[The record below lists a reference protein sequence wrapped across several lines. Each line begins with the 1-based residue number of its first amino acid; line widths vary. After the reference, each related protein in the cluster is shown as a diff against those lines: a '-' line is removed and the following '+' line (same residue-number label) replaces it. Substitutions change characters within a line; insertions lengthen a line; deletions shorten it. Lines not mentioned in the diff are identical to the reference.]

1 MKDMNNKAPA
11 KNAIDNDLPDFS
23 PAEQRVLDMV
33 YDHNLPGL
41 KRALAAL
48 LKTPAKTTDKDAD
61 ALADLMDCCMLD
73 AAELGF
79 LDIIKFLHQE
89 AKLAKVEPLDYPYG
103 PEDTPL
109 LYAAAAGATDVVKYL
124 LQAGANPFALDE
136 TGVNLAQ
143 NAINSGNVELAK
155 YLIED
160 CNLPWQGYTWEGLS
174 ALHLAVDSQQPAM
187 LEYVLALGALTYD
200 QPKFCPT
207 ECRKNFPI
215 ARYIDSLAETIA
227 STWDQKADNAD
238 EQVQIQS
245 QYATDLKNQYLE
257 ILAKYRRQHAK

>member
-1 MKDMNNKAPA
+1 MKDNNSHSPA
-11 KNAIDNDLPDFS
+11 KDDIDSDLPDFP

-33 YDHNLPGL
+33 YDHNLPGI

-48 LKTPAKTTDKDAD
+48 LKTPAKTTDPD
-61 ALADLMDCCMLD
+61 ALADLMDSCMLD

-79 LDIIKFLHQE
+79 LDIIKFLHQD
-89 AKLAKVEPLDYPYG
+89 AKLAKVDPLDYPYG
-103 PEDTPL
+103 AEDTPL

-160 CNLPWQGYTWEGLS
+160 CHMPWQGYTWEGLS
-174 ALHLAVDSQQPAM
+174 ALHLAVDSQQPDM
-187 LEYVLALGALTYD
+187 FEYVLALGAIAYD
-200 QPKFCPT
+200 HPKFCPDA
-207 ECRKNFPI
+207 CRKNFPI
-215 ARYIDSLAETIA
+215 SNYIDHVTDTIA
-227 STWDQKADNAD
+227 AAWDPEAEHADKL
-238 EQVQIQS
+238 IQARS
-245 QYATDLKNQYLE
+245 QHAMDLKKRYLE
-257 ILAKYRRQHAK
+257 ILAKYRRQNA

>member
-1 MKDMNNKAPA
+1 MKDMNNKAPV

-48 LKTPAKTTDKDAD
+48 LKTPAKTTDPD

-73 AAELGF
+73 AAEQGSLN
-79 LDIIKFLHQE
+79 IIKFLHQE
-89 AKLAKVEPLDYPYG
+89 AKLARVEPLDYPYG

-109 LYAAAAGATDVVKYL
+109 LYAAAAGAMDVVKYL
-124 LQAGANPFALDE
+124 LNAGANPFALDE

-160 CNLPWQGYTWEGLS
+160 CKMPWQGYTWEGLS
-174 ALHLAVDSQQPAM
+174 ALHLAVDSQQPTM
-187 LEYVLALGALTYD
+187 FEYVLSLGAIAYD
-200 QPKFCPT
+200 QPKFCPD
-207 ECRKNFPI
+207 ECQKNFPI
-215 ARYIDSLAETIA
+215 TRYIDHLAEALATSWHPEAEHADKLIQARSKHA
-227 STWDQKADNAD
+227 S
-238 EQVQIQS
+238 
-245 QYATDLKNQYLE
+245 DLKNQYLE

>member
-1 MKDMNNKAPA
+1 MKNMNNNTPA
-11 KNAIDNDLPDFS
+11 KNAIDNALPEFT
-23 PAEQRVLDMV
+23 PAEERVLDMV

-48 LKTPAKTTDKDAD
+48 LKTPAKTTNKDAD
-61 ALADLMDCCMLD
+61 ALAVLMDNCMLD

-79 LDIIKFLHQE
+79 LDIIKFLHQD

-160 CNLPWQGYTWEGLS
+160 CKMPWQGYTWEGLS

-187 LEYVLALGALTYD
+187 FEYVLTLGALDYD
-200 QPKFCPT
+200 QPKFCT
-207 ECRKNFPI
+207 EECRKNYPI
-215 ARYIDSLAETIA
+215 GRYIVTLAETLA
-227 STWDQKADNAD
+227 TDWDAEDDNAD
-238 EQVQIQS
+238 KQIQARS
-245 QYATDLKNQYLE
+245 HQAMELKQQFLT
-257 ILAKYRRQHAK
+257 ILAKYQR

>member
-1 MKDMNNKAPA
+1 MQNMNNSSPTARDEA
-11 KNAIDNDLPDFS
+11 NLPEFT
-23 PAEQRVLDMV
+23 PAEQRVLAMV
-33 YDHNLPGL
+33 HDHNLPGL

-48 LKTPAKTTDKDAD
+48 LRTPAKTTDPD

-73 AAELGF
+73 AAEMGY

-89 AKLAKVEPLDYPYG
+89 AKLARVEPLDYPYG

-160 CNLPWQGYTWEGLS
+160 CKMPWQGYTWEGLN

-187 LEYVLALGALTYD
+187 FEYVLSLGALAYD
-200 QPKFCPT
+200 QPTFCT
-207 ECRKNFPI
+207 EECRKNFPI
-215 ARYIDSLAETIA
+215 TRYIDSLAEAIA
-227 STWDQKADNAD
+227 TDWDPKAYNAD
-238 EQVQIQS
+238 EQIKIQS
-245 QYATDLKNQYLE
+245 QQATELKNQYLE
-257 ILAKYRRQHAK
+257 ILAKYQRPTR

>member
-1 MKDMNNKAPA
+1 MNDYSNYLPQKGGL
-11 KNAIDNDLPDFS
+11 DGTPDFP

-33 YDHNLPGL
+33 YDNNLPGL

-48 LKTPAKTTDKDAD
+48 LKTPAKTTD

-73 AAELGF
+73 AAEQGSLN
-79 LDIIKFLHQE
+79 IIKFLHQE
-89 AKLAKVEPLDYPYG
+89 AKLARVDPLDYPYG

-109 LYAAAAGATDVVKYL
+109 LYAAAAGATNVVKYL
-124 LQAGANPFALDE
+124 LQAGANPFALDD

-160 CNLPWQGYTWEGLS
+160 CKMPWQGYTWEGLS

-187 LEYVLALGALTYD
+187 FEYVLALGAIAYD

-207 ECRKNFPI
+207 ECQKNFPI
-215 ARYIDSLAETIA
+215 TRYIDHLAETLA
-227 STWDQKADNAD
+227 TSWHPDAENAD
-238 EQVQIQS
+238 KLIQARS
-245 QYATDLKNQYLE
+245 KHATDLKNQYLE

>member
-1 MKDMNNKAPA
+1 MQNMNNSSPTARDEA
-11 KNAIDNDLPDFS
+11 NLPEFT
-23 PAEQRVLDMV
+23 PAEQRVLAMV
-33 YDHNLPGL
+33 HDHNLPGL

-48 LKTPAKTTDKDAD
+48 LRTPAKTTDPD

-73 AAELGF
+73 AAEMGY

-89 AKLAKVEPLDYPYG
+89 AKLARVEPLDYPYG

-160 CNLPWQGYTWEGLS
+160 CKMPWQGYTWEGLN

-187 LEYVLALGALTYD
+187 FEYVLSLGALAYD
-200 QPKFCPT
+200 QPTFCT
-207 ECRKNFPI
+207 EECRKNFPI
-215 ARYIDSLAETIA
+215 ARYIDSLAEAIA
-227 STWDQKADNAD
+227 TDWDPKAYNAD
-238 EQVQIQS
+238 EQIKIQS
-245 QYATDLKNQYLE
+245 QQATELKNQYLE
-257 ILAKYRRQHAK
+257 ILAKYQRPAW